1 MKIRNR
7 ITIWFTLVTGL
18 LFLLVT
24 LLIYLFTDAILNGF
38 ASPGQ
43 MANLRIVLIFS
54 WLFAVIVI
62 FFTSRWLSK
71 QLFRPV
77 SRMADKAGEI
87 SATNLHLRLSE
98 TAHVDEMAVL
108 AASFNRM
115 LDRLENAFD
124 GQREFV
130 SNIAHE
136 LRTPLSAIIGELQL
150 VLEEKD
156 LSQDLRISLES
167 MLNDARKLSRLSTG
181 LMDIAKASY
190 ETHQISL
197 KHCRLDELIM
207 DARKEVLR
215 NHPEYQVQIKMDD
228 SLDDEDYITVRGN
241 SYLLTVAFANL
252 MDNACKFSSDH
263 RVEIFLTYDRAASG
277 PVISFTDRGPGI
289 PADEQQ
295 DIFQPFFRGSNKTA
309 SEGSGIG
316 LTLVQRIVTLHGAK
330 LSLDSAPGKG
340 TTMRIHW
347 PSR

>member
-7 ITIWFTLVTGL
+7 ITIWFLLLTGL
-18 LFLLVT
+18 VFLLAM
-24 LLIYLFTDAILNGF
+24 LLIYLVTDTLLGTY
-38 ASPGQ
+38 ASASE
-43 MANLRIVLIFS
+43 MMNLRILLVLTWIFA
-54 WLFAVIVI
+54 LIVI
-62 FFTSRWLSK
+62 YFLSKWLSK
-71 QLFRPV
+71 QLMRPV

-98 TAHVDEMAVL
+98 SAHADEMAVL
-108 AASFNRM
+108 AASFNQM

-181 LMDIAKASY
+181 LMDMAKASY

-207 DARKEVLR
+207 EARKEVLR
-215 NHPEYQVQIKMDD
+215 NHPEYQVHFTMDD
-228 SLDDEDYITVRGN
+228 HLDEEDYITVRGN
-241 SYLLTVAFANL
+241 IYLLTVAFANII
-252 MDNACKFSSDH
+252 DNACKFSPDH
-263 RVEIFLTYDRAASG
+263 RVEIFLTYDSAAMG
-277 PVISFTDRGPGI
+277 PVISFTDQGPGI
-289 PADEQQ
+289 PANEQQ
-295 DIFQPFFRGSNKTA
+295 NIFQPFYRGSNKTA

-316 LTLVQRIVTLHGAK
+316 LSLVQRIVSLHGASCRWI
-330 LSLDSAPGKG
+330 LLPAREPPCAFNGE
-340 TTMRIHW
+340 
-347 PSR
+347 PA